1 MITAKTV
8 ESTFR
13 SKWLKKKGK
22 ITIKTRR
29 NGRQGVN
36 ILIDIDG
43 QNFVETL
50 WGIPWKTALMFLRN
64 PTRTADAV
72 IFKQRCVIA
81 DNAIWLLQD
90 RDNEWYTVHCL
101 TEFDYRDGMKLRKT
115 LTKEEIVKAIEDE
128 PPF

>member
-13 SKWLKKKGK
+13 SKWFKKKGK
-22 ITIKTRR
+22 ITIKIRR

-50 WGIPWKTALMFLRN
+50 WGIPWKTAVMLIGN
-64 PTRTADAV
+64 PGRTADIV
-72 IFKQRCVIA
+72 LFEECCLVA
-81 DNAIWLLQD
+81 DGEIWFLKD
-90 RDNEWYTVHCL
+90 EGDKFTVWCK
-101 TEFDYRDGMKLRKT
+101 TAEDYRSGMSLAKNLS
-115 LTKEEIVKAIEDE
+115 KEEMVHLINIE

>member
-13 SKWLKKKGK
+13 SKWFKKKGK
-22 ITIKTRR
+22 ITIKIRR

-50 WGIPWKTALMFLRN
+50 WGIPWKTAAMLIGN
-64 PTRTADAV
+64 PGRTADIV
-72 IFKQRCVIA
+72 LFEECCLVA
-81 DNAIWLLQD
+81 DGEIWFLKD
-90 RDNEWYTVHCL
+90 EGDKFTVWCK
-101 TEFDYRDGMKLRKT
+101 TAEDYRSGMSLAKNLS
-115 LTKEEIVKAIEDE
+115 KEEMVHLINIE

>member
-13 SKWLKKKGK
+13 SRWFKKKGK
-22 ITIKTRR
+22 ITIKARR

-81 DNAIWLLQD
+81 DDEVWFLQSLND
-90 RDNEWYTVHCL
+90 EWYTARCRTAQH
-101 TEFDYRDGMKLRKT
+101 YADGVNIQKSFSMKTIADL
-115 LTKEEIVKAIEDE
+115 IENE